1 MTALDEA
8 GSHLAS
14 CGVFKG
20 KFLIGGYLKKEV
32 NEQSIFHPKGHLKRF
47 FVINFS
53 DGMITIKHEEHDK

>member
-1 MTALDEA
+1 MKALDEVKTPQ
-8 GSHLAS
+8 GY

-20 KFLIGGYLKKEV
+20 KFKVSGYMKKEV

-53 DGMITIKHEEHDK
+53 DGVLVIKHEEHDL